1 MDSQVELQYLERKEA
16 MDKTELYHLMTAYGD
31 DVRRYAYAITKN
43 REQAKDIAQ
52 ETFLKAYRGFGSF
65 KGRSS
70 LKTWLFS
77 IARNAAI
84 NEMKS
89 SYMRRIVLCEWV
101 KPRGVGESA
110 EAAYLEEQ
118 SVREIREALMSLSLK
133 LREVLLLSLEHGL
146 TMPEIAELLDVS
158 EGTVKSRMH
167 RARQTMERKRKEME
181 R

>member
-1 MDSQVELQYLERKEA
+1 MDSQVGLQYLARKATLDEA
-16 MDKTELYHLMTAYGD
+16 ELYELMTAYGD

-43 REQAKDIAQ
+43 REQAKDVAQ
-52 ETFLKAYRGFGSF
+52 ETFLRAYRGFGSF
-65 KGRSS
+65 QGRSS

-77 IARNAAI
+77 IARNAAL

-89 SYMRRIVLCEWV
+89 SYMRRIVLFEWV

-110 EAAYLEEQ
+110 ETEYLEEQ
-118 SVREIREALMSLSLK
+118 SVREIREALMSLSIK

-146 TMPEIAELLDVS
+146 TMPEIAELLHVS

-167 RARQTMERKRKEME
+167 RARQAMERKRKEME